1 MSGRRERLRLAL
13 RVAGAAA
20 ALGALALLAVLAGV
34 APLSAAGGH
43 WPITEWLLRFG
54 RDRTVAARALW
65 IEAPPLDDAALV
77 LRGAGHYDIG
87 CRPCHGAPGEPPPV
101 LLAEMLPTPPPLD
114 ERLLRWS
121 PEELFWIVGN
131 GFKMTGMPGW
141 PSQQRDD
148 EVWAMVAFLVA
159 LPELEPEEYRR
170 LARNEEWRPP
180 GSGDRPPA
188 AGTAPRGERAPGVI
202 TGGEPTGDAAAP
214 GGEAPAA
221 EPPAEAPPPD
231 AARPLEALSG
241 DPPAAVV
248 ETCRRCHGEDG
259 RGRGVGAYPRLAGQ
273 RREYLA
279 AQLAAF
285 AAGERHSGT
294 MQPVAAALDRETIAD
309 LAAYYAARAPGPPP
323 GVAPADVP
331 STAVSAEL
339 VDRPHEPPGAA
350 AELLRA
356 DPAALARG
364 RAIATRGIP
373 ARRVPA
379 CVECHGPTAR
389 PRNPHYPTLA
399 GQYPEYLVL
408 QLELLAA
415 GRRGGSPYLRLMNPI
430 AHRLEPAEMRDV
442 AFWFATQP
450 PGGGPPAAGRP

>member
-1 MSGRRERLRLAL
+1 MSRRQRGRLWWAL
-13 RVAGAAA
+13 RIGGAAA
-20 ALGALALLAVLAGV
+20 ALGALGLLAILAGV

-43 WPITEWLLRFG
+43 WPITEWFLRFG
-54 RDRTVAARALW
+54 RDRTVAARAFW
-65 IEAPPLDDAALV
+65 IEAPPLADPALV

-101 LLAEMLPTPPPLD
+101 LLDEMLPTPPPL
-114 ERLLRWS
+114 EEKVSRWS
-121 PEELFWIVGN
+121 PEELFWIVKN

-141 PSQQRDD
+141 PAQERED
-148 EVWAMVAFLVA
+148 EVWAMVAFLLE
-159 LPELEPEEYRR
+159 LPELGPEEYRR
-170 LARNEEWRPP
+170 LARNQEQWPE
-180 GSGDRPPA
+180 A
-188 AGTAPRGERAPGVI
+188 ARRAAL
-202 TGGEPTGDAAAP
+202 TTAP
-214 GGEAPAA
+214 GGRAPVPG
-221 EPPAEAPPPD
+221 PPAEEPSPPD
-231 AARPLEALSG
+231 AARPLAALTG

-285 AAGERHSGT
+285 ATGERHSGT
-294 MQPVAAALDRETIAD
+294 MQSIAAPLAPETVAE
-309 LAAYYAARAPGPPP
+309 LAAYYAAQAPGPAP
-323 GVAPADVP
+323 GVAPGDVP

-339 VDRPHEPPGAA
+339 VDRPHEPPGGAT
-350 AELLRA
+350 ELLA
-356 DPAALARG
+356 VDATAIERG

-379 CVECHGPTAR
+379 CVECHGPPAR
-389 PRNPHYPTLA
+389 PRNPHYPMLA

-408 QLELLAA
+408 QLELFAA
-415 GRRGGSPYLRLMNPI
+415 GHRGGSPYLRLMHPI

-450 PGGGPPAAGRP
+450 PTGTEAAATAGVSEAP

>member
-1 MSGRRERLRLAL
+1 MSGRGRGRLRRAL
-13 RVAGAAA
+13 RIAGVLAG
-20 ALGALALLAVLAGV
+20 LGALALLAVVAGV

-43 WPITEWLLRFG
+43 WAVTEQVLRFG

-77 LRGAGHYDIG
+77 LRGAGHYDLG

-101 LLAEMLPTPPPLD
+101 VLAEMLPPPPALD
-114 ERLLRWS
+114 ERVRAWS
-121 PEELFWIVGN
+121 PEELFWIVDN
-131 GFKMTGMPGW
+131 GFKLTGMPGW
-141 PSQQRDD
+141 PAQERED

-159 LPELEPEEYRR
+159 LPELGPDEYRR
-170 LARNEEWRPP
+170 LARNEEPWP
-180 GSGDRPPA
+180 
-188 AGTAPRGERAPGVI
+188 
-202 TGGEPTGDAAAP
+202 
-214 GGEAPAA
+214 EAD
-221 EPPAEAPPPD
+221 APPPAD
-231 AARPLEALSG
+231 AARPLEALTG

-294 MQPVAAALDRETIAD
+294 MQTVAAALDAETIAE
-309 LAAYYAARAPGPPP
+309 LAAYYAAQAPGPPP
-323 GVAPADVP
+323 GVAAADVP

-339 VDRPHEPPGAA
+339 VDRPHEPPASA
-350 AELLRA
+350 AELLA
-356 DPAALARG
+356 VDAATLARG

-389 PRNPHYPTLA
+389 PRNPHYPVLA
-399 GQYPEYLVL
+399 GQVPEYLVL

-415 GRRGGSPYLRLMNPI
+415 GRRGGSPYLRLMRPV

-442 AFWFATQP
+442 AFWFATRP
-450 PGGGPPAAGRP
+450 AGGGPAADRSEAP